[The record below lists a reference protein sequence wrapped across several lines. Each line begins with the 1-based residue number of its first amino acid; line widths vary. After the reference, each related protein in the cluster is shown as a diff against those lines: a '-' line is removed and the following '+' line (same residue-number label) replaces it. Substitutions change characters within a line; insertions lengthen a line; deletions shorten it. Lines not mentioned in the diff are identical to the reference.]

1 MVSQQAL
8 NTFLSR
14 PIEKRV
20 ASSAHHVDQS
30 GLSSNS
36 QSPTSLNGVKG
47 NGSETSTQRLESLME
62 GEISIEEILCL
73 HGRLDP
79 GKASDMKR
87 INQVRSICRASILLM
102 FKII

>member
-1 MVSQQAL
+1 VSQQAL

-14 PIEKRV
+14 PVDKRV
-20 ASSAHHVDQS
+20 ASLIHHVDQS
-30 GLSSNS
+30 GLPSNS
-36 QSPTSLNGVKG
+36 QSPSLNGVKG
-47 NGSETSTQRLESLME
+47 NGSETSTQPLASFME
-62 GEISIEEILCL
+62 GEISVEEILCP

-87 INQVRSICRASILLM
+87 IGRVCPVRQVTFILLM